1 MTEQELA
8 DLRTAYDRMTP
19 GTWAVGQ
26 PYASWLVFLAD
37 EGKEDE
43 GLTREAFA
51 DGAPVIA
58 QTYGEE
64 LANAEFIALAHRIVP
79 RLLDEIERLR
89 AENAALREAIHRI
102 AIEVPD

>member
-1 MTEQELA
+1 MTEHELA
-8 DLRTAYDRMTP
+8 DLRTAYNRTTP

-26 PYASWLVFLAD
+26 PYASWLVFLA
-37 EGKEDE
+37 EQGKEDE

-51 DGAPVIA
+51 EGAPIIA

-64 LANAEFIALAHRIVP
+64 LANAEFIALAHRMVL

-89 AENAALREAIHRI
+89 ADNAALREAIYRI
-102 AIEVPD
+102 AVEVPA